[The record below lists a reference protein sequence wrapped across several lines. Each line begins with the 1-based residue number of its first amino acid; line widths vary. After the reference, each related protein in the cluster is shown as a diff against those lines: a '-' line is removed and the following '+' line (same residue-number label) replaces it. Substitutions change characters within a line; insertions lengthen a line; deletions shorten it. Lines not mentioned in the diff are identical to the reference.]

1 MKWKVLNILQKSFT
15 SYPTDFSSITNDQWQ
30 YDINLIRGTQ
40 SAQIQNGANRK
51 TILKTTLSH
60 AIWNPIGLTFLSVA
74 IDITLSANLAKNLL
88 PHISL
93 SLTGL
98 TPFFLFRNL
107 FRFCLIVLNTFP
119 TSGPHPC
126 LSRPPVVGTLLYG
139 NEPHCSS
146 EQAFY
151 PELRGNEY
159 IWTVFPLSYCARAPR
174 WEI

>member
-1 MKWKVLNILQKSFT
+1 MT
-15 SYPTDFSSITNDQWQ
+15 STWSEALRPLRS
-30 YDINLIRGTQ
+30 
-40 SAQIQNGANRK
+40 NGANRK
-51 TILKTTLSH
+51 TILKTTRSP
-60 AIWNPIGLTFLSVA
+60 AIWNPIGLTSLSVA

-93 SLTGL
+93 SHRGRS
-98 TPFFLFRNL
+98 PFLSFDICFV
-107 FRFCLIVLNTFP
+107 FCLIVLNTFP
-119 TSGPHPC
+119 TSCPHPC

-139 NEPHCSS
+139 NEPHRSS

>member
-1 MKWKVLNILQKSFT
+1 MQSSKDFSKSHFLNIPLICLQSQMISDNMT
-15 SYPTDFSSITNDQWQ
+15 STWSEALKALRS
-30 YDINLIRGTQ
+30 
-40 SAQIQNGANRK
+40 NGANRK
-51 TILKTTLSH
+51 TILKTTRSP

-93 SLTGL
+93 SHTGL

-139 NEPHCSS
+139 NEPHRNS

-159 IWTVFPLSYCARAPR
+159 IWTVFPLSYCAQAPR

>member
-1 MKWKVLNILQKSFT
+1 MQSSKDFSKSHFLNIPLICLQSQIISDNMT
-15 SYPTDFSSITNDQWQ
+15 STWYEALKALRS
-30 YDINLIRGTQ
+30 
-40 SAQIQNGANRK
+40 NGANTK
-51 TILKTTLSH
+51 TILKTTRSP
-60 AIWNPIGLTFLSVA
+60 AIWNPIGLTSLSVA
-74 IDITLSANLAKNLL
+74 IDITLSSNLAKNLL
-88 PHISL
+88 PHI
-93 SLTGL
+93 
-98 TPFFLFRNL
+98 FLFQRGRSPFL
-107 FRFCLIVLNTFP
+107 SFDICSVFCLIVLNTFP

-139 NEPHCSS
+139 NEPQCSS